1 MTSWTERY
9 LAAALRSIPDPK
21 RADLERELRSSI
33 ADAVEERVAAGEDR
47 LAAERAVL
55 EGLGDPAQLA
65 AAYTGRPTYLIG
77 PELFPL
83 YRQFVPRLIAVVVP
97 LAAVVMAAVELA
109 GGGSYSDAIAAG
121 ISGAISVTIQIAFWA
136 TVTFVFLEWA
146 DSARKARTEIVSA
159 TGRWTLERLPDLSGA
174 RVTAK
179 ESVGEIVTVLI
190 TIGGLLFLRGLG
202 TTDASG
208 SEVPLFA
215 PAFTDFW
222 FPALLAVLAAMA
234 VLHVM
239 VFIVGR
245 WTMALAV
252 GHAALR
258 VAFALPLI
266 VLALNGT
273 LVNPAFA
280 AQIGWPSLAE
290 ATGSVTFTPRSLSS
304 TSAPSISPG
313 SKATRNTPSP
323 RSSSA
328 RAKND
333 PSAPARGASS
343 SRLAFTAS
351 AAVTT
356 ASFPESR
363 IVHTTRPN
371 ESRVMEMFM
380 MTS

>member
-9 LAAALRSIPDPK
+9 LAAALRSIPEPD
-21 RADLERELRSSI
+21 RADVERELRSSI
-33 ADAVEERVAAGEDR
+33 ADAIEERVASGEDGA
-47 LAAERAVL
+47 AAERAVL

-97 LAAVVMAAVELA
+97 LAAVVMAAVKLA
-109 GGGSYSDAIAAG
+109 GGGSTADAVAAG
-121 ISGAISVTIQIAFWA
+121 VSGAITVTIQIAFWA
-136 TVTFVFLEWA
+136 TVTFAFLERA
-146 DSARKARTEIVSA
+146 GATRETRVEIA
-159 TGRWTLERLPDLSGA
+159 APAGRWTLERLPELAAG
-174 RVTAK
+174 RLTAK
-179 ESVGEIVTVLI
+179 ESVGEVVTVLI
-190 TIGGLLFLRGLG
+190 TVGGLLFLRGLG

-215 PAFTDFW
+215 SAFTDFW

-234 VLHVM
+234 VLHVV
-239 VFIVGR
+239 VFMVGR

-273 LVNPAFA
+273 LMNPAFA

-290 ATGSVTFTPRSLSS
+290 GDGPAMLAVAVGTTIVGGWEILKPFL
-304 TSAPSISPG
+304 
-313 SKATRNTPSP
+313 
-323 RSSSA
+323 
-328 RAKND
+328 RAQR
-333 PSAPARGASS
+333 ARGSGPLVGAS
-343 SRLAFTAS
+343 RRS
-351 AAVTT
+351 A
-356 ASFPESR
+356 
-363 IVHTTRPN
+363 
-371 ESRVMEMFM
+371 
-380 MTS
+380 